1 MLLLVYLDNILS
13 IMFLKLPSE
22 VIQDIAI
29 KVRDLRKTKKLSQ
42 EELAEKSGVSFWS
55 IKRFESTG
63 KISLESLLKVAFALD
78 SLGDF
83 EKLFA
88 HKESPKSLDD
98 IIKSQNKR

>member
-1 MLLLVYLDNILS
+1 
-13 IMFLKLPSE
+13 MFPKLPSE
-22 VIQDIAI
+22 VIQDIAT
-29 KVRDLRKTKKLSQ
+29 KVRDLRKIKKLSQ
-42 EELAEKSGVSFWS
+42 EELAEKSGVSFGS

-83 EKLFA
+83 EKLFV